1 MPWAMGSW
9 PAMPDDVIPF
19 LWSCLEAK
27 NKCLKCYTL
36 CFYKIELS
44 SRLRWP
50 IWVSFLHWNLTIAFR
65 RDFYLATYFQNNL
78 YHIDFAYE
86 LYSFLICGCW
96 MSIKGLVFRK
106 RENYRKNNDKHGILL
121 FLPYLDKKKIIK
133 PQLVLLPSKSNK
145 PSN

>member
-1 MPWAMGSW
+1 MAPFILWDRCISSNWVPWAMGSW

-78 YHIDFAYE
+78 YHIDFCLWTTCIFFSYLWLLNE
-86 LYSFLICGCW
+86 YQGFSF
-96 MSIKGLVFRK
+96 KKARK
-106 RENYRKNNDKHGILL
+106 LSEK
-121 FLPYLDKKKIIK
+121 
-133 PQLVLLPSKSNK
+133 
-145 PSN
+145 